1 MIPAMTNRRWISPP
15 PTFMTNPSSQK
26 AISATIII
34 QSILPIFFTPSKW
47 YSEFTRK
54 LDFVNCLM
62 NDLSLNGQGMY
73 ILEVERLATPSM
85 EDYIEQIYMQLEA
98 RGEARVSD
106 VAEALSVLPSS
117 VTKMAQ
123 RLDREGYV
131 IYERYRGLE
140 LTEKGLT
147 FGKKLV
153 RRHELLEQFL
163 RIIGVEEKNIYQD
176 VEGIEHHLSWNAMDR
191 ITDLVEAMKEDDGF
205 VQRLKER
212 QSF

>member
-1 MIPAMTNRRWISPP
+1 
-15 PTFMTNPSSQK
+15 
-26 AISATIII
+26 
-34 QSILPIFFTPSKW
+34 
-47 YSEFTRK
+47 
-54 LDFVNCLM
+54 
-62 NDLSLNGQGMY
+62 MY

-85 EDYIEQIYMQLEA
+85 EDYIEQIYLQLEA

-131 IYERYRGLE
+131 VYERYRGLE

-153 RRHELLEQFL
+153 RRHDLLEQFL
-163 RIIGVEEKNIYQD
+163 RIIGVEEKNIYGD

-191 ITDLVEAMKEDDGF
+191 ITDLVEAMKEDKEF

>member
-1 MIPAMTNRRWISPP
+1 
-15 PTFMTNPSSQK
+15 
-26 AISATIII
+26 
-34 QSILPIFFTPSKW
+34 
-47 YSEFTRK
+47 
-54 LDFVNCLM
+54 
-62 NDLSLNGQGMY
+62 MY

-85 EDYIEQIYMQLEA
+85 EDYIEQIYLQLEA

-123 RLDREGYV
+123 RLAREGYV

-153 RRHELLEQFL
+153 RRHDLLEQFL

-191 ITDLVEAMKEDDGF
+191 ITDLVEAMKEDEGF
-205 VQRLKER
+205 VQKLKER

>member
-1 MIPAMTNRRWISPP
+1 M
-15 PTFMTNPSSQK
+15 
-26 AISATIII
+26 
-34 QSILPIFFTPSKW
+34 
-47 YSEFTRK
+47 
-54 LDFVNCLM
+54 
-62 NDLSLNGQGMY
+62 
-73 ILEVERLATPSM
+73 ATPSM
-85 EDYIEQIYMQLEA
+85 EDYIEQIYLQLEA
-98 RGEARVSD
+98 KGEARVSD

-140 LTEKGLT
+140 LTEKGLK

-153 RRHELLEQFL
+153 RRHDLLEQFL
-163 RIIGVEEKNIYQD
+163 RIIGVEEHNIYGD

-191 ITDLVEAMKEDDGF
+191 ITDLVEAMEDDKEF
-205 VQRLKER
+205 VRKLKER